1 MAACWKCR
9 GALDG
14 TWQRHCTACGARVC
28 WNCGR
33 EPTDTARRFCTGC
46 GANLTAPAQSERPT
60 PRTPLVSAPVLLL
73 AALATA
79 VTVVLVLTLSGD
91 RSGPSATP
99 SAPAVTVV
107 EALGART
114 PTVSTTTVPPTTVAA
129 PVSASAAV
137 VYAYFDAINRRDYP
151 QAWALGGRFLD
162 SSYDDFVA
170 GLATTDHDAV
180 TVTSEDGETVHI
192 RLSARQ
198 FDGAYRTFAGYYV
211 VRDGAIVAA
220 SIRVA

>member
-1 MAACWKCR
+1 M
-9 GALDG
+9 
-14 TWQRHCTACGARVC
+14 
-28 WNCGR
+28 
-33 EPTDTARRFCTGC
+33 
-46 GANLTAPAQSERPT
+46 
-60 PRTPLVSAPVLLL
+60 SAPVLLL

-79 VTVVLVLTLSGD
+79 VTVVLVLTLSDG
-91 RSGPSATP
+91 RSEPSATP

-114 PTVSTTTVPPTTVAA
+114 PTVATTTTAPPTTVAA

-162 SSYDDFVA
+162 ASYDDFVA
-170 GLATTDHDAV
+170 GLATTDHEAV
-180 TVTSEDGETVHI
+180 TVTSENGETVHI

-198 FDGAYRTFAGYYV
+198 SDGTYRTFAGYYV